1 MENYPVTSKMEK
13 DTPSLFYNQLEQM
26 KMLHGQ
32 SALTGN
38 FDENLVKDLSLF
50 YQNPT
55 IFYSANP
62 LLWQHLIF
70 SLPHIFP
77 STPNTPK
84 TEKTFTSNESIPGSP
99 FLTSSSKFPF
109 NRSYMLTPETPE
121 KDDIIYEQGKILR
134 LIENYFLL
142 YPI

>member
-26 KMLHGQ
+26 KMLHTQ
-32 SALTGN
+32 SALTNN
-38 FDENLVKDLSLF
+38 FDENLVRDLSLF

-55 IFYSANP
+55 IFYSTNP

-84 TEKTFTSNESIPGSP
+84 AENSHTN
-99 FLTSSSKFPF
+99 SSKFPF

-121 KDDIIYEQGKILR
+121 RDDSYEHGEIFK
-134 LIENYFLL
+134 
-142 YPI
+142 